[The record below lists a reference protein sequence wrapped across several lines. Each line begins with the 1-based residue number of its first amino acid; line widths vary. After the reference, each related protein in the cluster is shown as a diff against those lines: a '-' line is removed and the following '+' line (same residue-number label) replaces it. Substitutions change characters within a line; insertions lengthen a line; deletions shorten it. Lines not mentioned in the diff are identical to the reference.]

1 MPYFWGYDSYLVFLL
16 PAILISIFAQ
26 VRVKTAFSKYS
37 KFPSRISGAE
47 AARQVLEA
55 NGVVGVA
62 IERVT
67 GNLTDHYDP
76 RTNVIRLSDEVF
88 NSYSIAAVGV
98 AAHEAGHAVQYARGY
113 VPIKIRSAILPVSQ
127 IGSQASLPLLLLG
140 IVFSLDILIELG
152 IILFCAALLFQLITL
167 PVEFNASG
175 RAIKAI
181 RTNGILTDERDIR
194 GASSVLRAAAMTY
207 VAAVIVSLMQL
218 MRLLALAGNR
228 RK

>member
-26 VRVKTAFSKYS
+26 IRVKTAFSKYS
-37 KFPSRISGAE
+37 KFPSRINGAE
-47 AARQVLEA
+47 AARRVLEA
-55 NGVVGVA
+55 NGVIGVA

-76 RTNVIRLSDEVF
+76 RTNVIRLSDDVF

-98 AAHEAGHAVQYARGY
+98 AAHEAGHAVQYANGY
-113 VPIKIRSAILPVSQ
+113 VPIKIRAAILPVSQ

-140 IVFSLDILIELG
+140 IVFSLDVLIELG
-152 IILFCAALLFQLITL
+152 IILFCAALLFQLVTL

-175 RAIKAI
+175 RAIRAI
-181 RTNGILTDERDIR
+181 RSNGILTDERDIK

-218 MRLLALAGNR
+218 MRLLALAGSR